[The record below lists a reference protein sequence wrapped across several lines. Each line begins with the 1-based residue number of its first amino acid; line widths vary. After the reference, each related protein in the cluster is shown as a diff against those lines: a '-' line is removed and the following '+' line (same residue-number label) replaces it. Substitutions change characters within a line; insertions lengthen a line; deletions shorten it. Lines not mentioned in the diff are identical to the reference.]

1 MYMCIFYSIFAP
13 YLCMKENKSL
23 NIMKNKSLNILV
35 LVLLIACAG
44 CSPKAKQAIEPSQ
57 VIVTSY
63 PSSIGE
69 AGVAVYL
76 PEGYTTSEEDYPV
89 LYLLHGSGDDE
100 TGWMTKGCAKAILD
114 SLITNE
120 LCPPMIVVMP
130 NGYLEQTGKCYAPES
145 RLWMESTFE
154 ENFSQLI
161 AWTESHYRTINDKQH
176 RAIAGLSMG
185 GFHTMHTA
193 ALLNQNFDYVGIF
206 SALYVPHTK
215 QPHAERTIDISALAL
230 SDKPAYQQTEALLA
244 QQFANPPQLY
254 WIACGVEDFLYED
267 NVVYRQYLDEK
278 QYPYEYHES
287 AGGHSWQNWMDYLK
301 IFAQRIF

>member
-1 MYMCIFYSIFAP
+1 
-13 YLCMKENKSL
+13 MKSKFL
-23 NIMKNKSLNILV
+23 
-35 LVLLIACAG
+35 LVLLIACVS
-44 CSPKAKQAIEPSQ
+44 CCPKAKQTDAPSQ
-57 VIVTSY
+57 VVVTSY

-76 PEGYTTSEEDYPV
+76 PEGYAASEEDYPV

-100 TGWMTKGCAKAILD
+100 TGWMTKGRAKAILD
-114 SLITNE
+114 SLIINE
-120 LCPPMIVVMP
+120 LCRPMIVVMP
-130 NGYLEQTGKCYAPES
+130 NGYLEQTGKYYDPES

-161 AWTESHYRTINDKQH
+161 AWTEMHYRTINDKQH

-193 ALLNQNFDYVGIF
+193 ALLNQSFDYVGIF

-215 QPHAERTIDISALAL
+215 QPHSERTIEMSALAL
-230 SDKPAYQQTEALLA
+230 SDKPAYQQTETLLQ
-244 QQFANPPQLY
+244 QQFATPPQLY

-267 NVVYRQYLDEK
+267 NVIYRQYLDEK

-287 AGGHSWQNWMDYLK
+287 AGGHSWQNWMDYLT
-301 IFAQRIF
+301 IFAQRLF

>member
-1 MYMCIFYSIFAP
+1 
-13 YLCMKENKSL
+13 MKSK
-23 NIMKNKSLNILV
+23 
-35 LVLLIACAG
+35 VLLLLLIVCIS
-44 CSPKAKQAIEPSQ
+44 CCPRAKQVIEPSQ

-76 PEGYTTSEEDYPV
+76 PEGYATSKDDYPV

-100 TGWMTKGCAKAILD
+100 SGWLTKGKAKAILD
-114 SLITNE
+114 SLMVNE
-120 LCPPMIVVMP
+120 LCKPMIVVMP
-130 NGYLEQTGKCYAPES
+130 NGYLEQTGKYYVPES

-154 ENFSQLI
+154 ENFSQLM
-161 AWTESHYRTINDKQH
+161 AWTEAHYRTINDKQH

-193 ALLNQNFDYVGIF
+193 ALLNQSFDYVGIF

-215 QPHAERTIDISALAL
+215 QPHSERIIEMSALAL
-230 SDKPAYQQTEALLA
+230 SDKPAYNQTEALLA

-254 WIACGVEDFLYED
+254 WIACGVDDFLYED
-267 NVVYRQYLDEK
+267 NVIYRKYLDEK

-287 AGGHSWQNWMDYLK
+287 AGGHSWQNWMDYLT

>member
-1 MYMCIFYSIFAP
+1 
-13 YLCMKENKSL
+13 MKS
-23 NIMKNKSLNILV
+23 KSLNILV
-35 LVLLIACAG
+35 LVLLIACVG
-44 CSPKAKQAIEPSQ
+44 CCPKAKIENQASQ
-57 VIVTSY
+57 VVVTSY

-76 PEGYTTSEEDYPV
+76 PEGYATSKVDYPV

-100 TGWMTKGCAKAILD
+100 TGWLTKGCAKAILD

-120 LCPPMIVVMP
+120 LCKPMIVVMP
-130 NGYLEQTGKCYAPES
+130 NGYLEQTGKYYDPES

-161 AWTESHYRTINDKQH
+161 AWTEAHYRTINDKQH

-193 ALLNQNFDYVGIF
+193 ALLNQSFDYVGIF

-215 QPHAERTIDISALAL
+215 QPHAERTIEMSALAL
-230 SDKPAYQQTEALLA
+230 SDKPAYQQTETLLA

-267 NVVYRQYLDEK
+267 NVIYRQYLDEK

>member
-1 MYMCIFYSIFAP
+1 
-13 YLCMKENKSL
+13 
-23 NIMKNKSLNILV
+23 
-35 LVLLIACAG
+35 LLIVCIS
-44 CSPKAKQAIEPSQ
+44 CCPKAKLTNQESQ
-57 VIVTSY
+57 VVVTSY

-76 PEGYTTSEEDYPV
+76 PAGYATSEEDYPV

-100 TGWMTKGCAKAILD
+100 AGWLTKGCAKAILD

-120 LCPPMIVVMP
+120 LCKPMIVVMP
-130 NGYLEQTGKCYAPES
+130 NGYLEQTGKHYNPES

-193 ALLNQNFDYVGIF
+193 ALLNQSFDYVGIF

-215 QPHAERTIDISALAL
+215 QPHAERTIEMSALAL
-230 SDKPAYQQTEALLA
+230 SDKPAYQQTETLLA

-267 NVVYRQYLDEK
+267 NVIYRQYLDEK

>member
-1 MYMCIFYSIFAP
+1 
-13 YLCMKENKSL
+13 MKSKFL
-23 NIMKNKSLNILV
+23 
-35 LVLLIACAG
+35 LVLLIACVS
-44 CSPKAKQAIEPSQ
+44 CCPKVKQTDAPSQ
-57 VIVTSY
+57 VVVTSY

-76 PEGYTTSEEDYPV
+76 PEGYAASEEDYPV

-100 TGWMTKGCAKAILD
+100 TGWMTKGRAKAILD
-114 SLITNE
+114 SLIINE
-120 LCPPMIVVMP
+120 LCRPMIVVMP
-130 NGYLEQTGKCYAPES
+130 NGYLEQTGRYYDPES

-161 AWTESHYRTINDKQH
+161 AWTEMHYRTINDKQH

-193 ALLNQNFDYVGIF
+193 ALLNQSFDYVGIF

-215 QPHAERTIDISALAL
+215 QPHSERTIEMSALAL
-230 SDKPAYQQTEALLA
+230 SDKPAYQQTEALLQ
-244 QQFANPPQLY
+244 QQFATPPQLY

-267 NVVYRQYLDEK
+267 NVIYRQYLDEK

-287 AGGHSWQNWMDYLK
+287 AGGHSWQNWMDYLT
-301 IFAQRIF
+301 IFAQRLF

>member
-1 MYMCIFYSIFAP
+1 
-13 YLCMKENKSL
+13 MKSK
-23 NIMKNKSLNILV
+23 IL
-35 LVLLIACAG
+35 LLLLIACAG
-44 CSPKAKQAIEPSQ
+44 CCPKATQTNGRSE
-57 VIVTSY
+57 VVVTSY
-63 PSSIGE
+63 PASIGE

-76 PEGYTTSEEDYPV
+76 PEGYTTSQEAYPV

-100 TGWMTKGCAKAILD
+100 TGWMTKGKAKAILD
-114 SLITNE
+114 SLITNQ

-130 NGYLEQTGKCYAPES
+130 NGYLEQTGRYYAPES

-154 ENFSQLI
+154 ENFSNLI
-161 AWTESHYRTINDKQH
+161 AWTESHYRTIADKQH

-193 ALLNQNFDYVGIF
+193 ALLNQAFDYVGIF

-215 QPHAERTIDISALAL
+215 QPHNERNIEISALAQ
-230 SDKPAYQQTEALLA
+230 SDKPAYQQTEALLRE
-244 QQFANPPQLY
+244 QFATPPQVY

-267 NVVYRQYLDEK
+267 NVIYRQYLDEQ

-287 AGGHSWQNWMDYLK
+287 AGGHSWQNWMDYLT
-301 IFAQRIF
+301 IFAQKIFK

>member
-1 MYMCIFYSIFAP
+1 
-13 YLCMKENKSL
+13 MKSKL
-23 NIMKNKSLNILV
+23 LL
-35 LVLLIACAG
+35 LLLIVCVS
-44 CSPKAKQAIEPSQ
+44 CCPKAKIENQASQ
-57 VIVTSY
+57 VVVTSY

-76 PEGYTTSEEDYPV
+76 PAGYASFEVDYPV

-100 TGWMTKGCAKAILD
+100 AGWLTKGKAKAILD

-130 NGYLEQTGKCYAPES
+130 NGYLEQTGKYIAPEE

-154 ENFSQLI
+154 ENFSQLM
-161 AWTESHYRTINDKQH
+161 AWTEAHYRTINDKQH

-193 ALLNQNFDYVGIF
+193 ALLNQSFDYVGIF

-215 QPHAERTIDISALAL
+215 QPHAERNIEMSYLAL
-230 SDKPAYQQTEALLA
+230 SDKPAYNQTETLLQ

-254 WIACGVEDFLYED
+254 WIACGVDDFLYED
-267 NVVYRQYLDEK
+267 NVIYRQYLDDK

-287 AGGHSWQNWMDYLK
+287 AGGHSWENWIDYLT
-301 IFAQRIF
+301 IFAQRIFK

>member
-1 MYMCIFYSIFAP
+1 
-13 YLCMKENKSL
+13 
-23 NIMKNKSLNILV
+23 MKNKFA
-35 LVLLIACAG
+35 LVLLMIACVG
-44 CSPKAKQAIEPSQ
+44 CGPKATQTNDPSQ
-57 VIVTSY
+57 VVVTSY

-76 PEGYTTSEEDYPV
+76 PAGYAASKTDYPV

-100 TGWMTKGCAKAILD
+100 TGWLTKGKAKAIID
-114 SLITNE
+114 SLITNQ

-130 NGYLEQTGKCYAPES
+130 NGYLEQTGKYYAPES

-154 ENFSQLI
+154 ENFSNLI
-161 AWTESHYRTINDKQH
+161 AWTEANYRTINDKQH

-193 ALLNQNFDYVGIF
+193 ALLNQTFDYVGIF

-215 QPHAERTIDISALAL
+215 QPHAERTIEMSALAL
-230 SDKPAYQQTEALLA
+230 SDKPAYKETEALLQ

-254 WIACGVEDFLYED
+254 WIACGVDDFLYED
-267 NVVYRQYLDEK
+267 NVIYRQYLDEK
-278 QYPYEYHES
+278 HYPYEYYES
-287 AGGHSWQNWMDYLK
+287 AGGHSWQNWMDYLT

>member
-1 MYMCIFYSIFAP
+1 
-13 YLCMKENKSL
+13 MKSK
-23 NIMKNKSLNILV
+23 IL
-35 LVLLIACAG
+35 LALLIVCVG
-44 CSPKAKQAIEPSQ
+44 CCPNAKQAIEPSQ

-76 PEGYTTSEEDYPV
+76 PAGYAASETDYPV

-100 TGWMTKGCAKAILD
+100 AGWITKGKAKAILD
-114 SLITNE
+114 SLITNQ
-120 LCPPMIVVMP
+120 LCQPMIVVMP
-130 NGYLEQTGKCYAPES
+130 NGYLEQTGKHYPAET

-161 AWTESHYRTINDKQH
+161 AWTEAHFRTLTDKQH

-193 ALLNQNFDYVGIF
+193 ALLNQSFDYVGIF

-215 QPHAERTIDISALAL
+215 QPHNERNIEMSTLAL

-244 QQFANPPQLY
+244 QQFATPPQLY
-254 WIACGVEDFLYED
+254 WIACGAEDFLYQD

-287 AGGHSWQNWMDYLK
+287 AGGHTWENWIDYLT

>member
-1 MYMCIFYSIFAP
+1 
-13 YLCMKENKSL
+13 
-23 NIMKNKSLNILV
+23 MKNKSLNILV

-44 CSPKAKQAIEPSQ
+44 CCPKAKQTIEPSQ

-76 PEGYTTSEEDYPV
+76 PEGYADSKDDYPV

-100 TGWMTKGCAKAILD
+100 TGWLTKGKAKAILD
-114 SLITNE
+114 SLITNN
-120 LCPPMIVVMP
+120 LCQQMIVVMP
-130 NGYLEQTGKCYAPES
+130 NGYLEQTGKYYTPES

-161 AWTESHYRTINDKQH
+161 AWTEAHFRTINDKQH

-193 ALLNQNFDYVGIF
+193 ALLNQSFDYVGIF

-215 QPHAERTIDISALAL
+215 QPHSERIIEMSALAL
-230 SDKPAYQQTEALLA
+230 SDKPAYRQTEELLA
-244 QQFANPPQLY
+244 QQFANPPQFY
-254 WIACGVEDFLYED
+254 WIACGVDDFLYQD

-287 AGGHSWQNWMDYLK
+287 AGGHSWENWIDYLT

>member
-1 MYMCIFYSIFAP
+1 
-13 YLCMKENKSL
+13 MKS
-23 NIMKNKSLNILV
+23 KSLNILV
-35 LVLLIACAG
+35 LVLLIACVG

-76 PEGYTTSEEDYPV
+76 PEGYATSEKDYPV

-100 TGWMTKGCAKAILD
+100 TGWLTKGKAKAILD

-120 LCPPMIVVMP
+120 LCKPMIVVMP
-130 NGYLEQTGKCYAPES
+130 NGYLEQTGKYYDPES

-161 AWTESHYRTINDKQH
+161 AWTEAHYRTINDKQH

-193 ALLNQNFDYVGIF
+193 ALLNQSFDYVGIF

-215 QPHAERTIDISALAL
+215 QPHAERTIEMSALAL
-230 SDKPAYQQTEALLA
+230 SDKPAYQQTETLLA

-254 WIACGVEDFLYED
+254 WIACGVDDFLYED
-267 NVVYRQYLDEK
+267 NVIYRQYLDEK

>member
-1 MYMCIFYSIFAP
+1 
-13 YLCMKENKSL
+13 
-23 NIMKNKSLNILV
+23 MKNNIL
-35 LVLLIACAG
+35 LVFLLIVCVG
-44 CSPKAKQAIEPSQ
+44 CGPKATQTNDPSQ
-57 VIVTSY
+57 VVVTSY

-76 PEGYTTSEEDYPV
+76 PAGYAASKTDYPV

-100 TGWMTKGCAKAILD
+100 TGWLTKGKAKAIID
-114 SLITNE
+114 SLITNQ

-130 NGYLEQTGKCYAPES
+130 NGYLEQTGKYYAPES

-154 ENFSQLI
+154 ENFSNLI
-161 AWTESHYRTINDKQH
+161 AWTEANYRTINDKQH

-193 ALLNQNFDYVGIF
+193 ALLNQTFDYVGIF

-215 QPHAERTIDISALAL
+215 QPHAERTIEMSALAL
-230 SDKPAYQQTEALLA
+230 SDKPAYKETEILLQ

-254 WIACGVEDFLYED
+254 WIACGVDDFLYED
-267 NVVYRQYLDEK
+267 NVIYRKYLDEK
-278 QYPYEYHES
+278 HYPYEYYES
-287 AGGHSWQNWMDYLK
+287 AGGHSWKNWMDYLT

>member
-1 MYMCIFYSIFAP
+1 
-13 YLCMKENKSL
+13 MKSKFL
-23 NIMKNKSLNILV
+23 
-35 LVLLIACAG
+35 LVLLIACVS
-44 CSPKAKQAIEPSQ
+44 CCPKAKQTDAPSQ
-57 VIVTSY
+57 VVVTSY

-76 PEGYTTSEEDYPV
+76 PEGYAASEEDYPV

-100 TGWMTKGCAKAILD
+100 TGWMTKGRAKAILD
-114 SLITNE
+114 SLIINE
-120 LCPPMIVVMP
+120 LCRPMIVVMP
-130 NGYLEQTGKCYAPES
+130 NGYLEQTGRYYDPES

-161 AWTESHYRTINDKQH
+161 AWTEMHYRTINDKQH

-193 ALLNQNFDYVGIF
+193 ALLNQSFDYVGIF

-215 QPHAERTIDISALAL
+215 QPHSERTIEMSALAL
-230 SDKPAYQQTEALLA
+230 SDKPAYQQTEALLQ
-244 QQFANPPQLY
+244 QQFATPPQLY

-267 NVVYRQYLDEK
+267 NVIYRQYLDEK
-278 QYPYEYHES
+278 QYPYQYHES
-287 AGGHSWQNWMDYLK
+287 AGGHSWQNWMDYLT
-301 IFAQRIF
+301 IFAQRLF

>member
-1 MYMCIFYSIFAP
+1 
-13 YLCMKENKSL
+13 
-23 NIMKNKSLNILV
+23 MKNKFLNILA

-44 CSPKAKQAIEPSQ
+44 CCPKAKQTIEPSQ

-63 PSSIGE
+63 SSSIGE

-76 PEGYTTSEEDYPV
+76 PEGYATSEKDYPV

-100 TGWMTKGCAKAILD
+100 TGWLTKGKAKAILD
-114 SLITNE
+114 SLITSN
-120 LCPPMIVVMP
+120 LCQPMIVVMP
-130 NGYLEQTGKCYAPES
+130 NGYLEQTGKYYTPES

-161 AWTESHYRTINDKQH
+161 AWTEAHYRTINDKQH

-193 ALLNQNFDYVGIF
+193 ALLNQSFDYVGIF

-215 QPHAERTIDISALAL
+215 QPHSERIIEMSALAL

-254 WIACGVEDFLYED
+254 WIACGVDDFLYQD

-287 AGGHSWQNWMDYLK
+287 AGGHSWENWIDYLT

>member
-1 MYMCIFYSIFAP
+1 
-13 YLCMKENKSL
+13 
-23 NIMKNKSLNILV
+23 MKNKSLNILV

-44 CSPKAKQAIEPSQ
+44 CCPKAKQTIEPSQ

-76 PEGYTTSEEDYPV
+76 PEGYTTSEKDYPV

-100 TGWMTKGCAKAILD
+100 TGWLTKGQAKSILD
-114 SLITNE
+114 SLIASN
-120 LCPPMIVVMP
+120 LCQQMIVVMP
-130 NGYLEQTGKCYAPES
+130 NGYLEQTGKYYTPES

-161 AWTESHYRTINDKQH
+161 AWTEAHFRTLTDKQH

-193 ALLNQNFDYVGIF
+193 ALLNQSFDYVGVF

-215 QPHAERTIDISALAL
+215 QPHSERIIEMSALAL

-267 NVVYRQYLDEK
+267 NVIYRQYLDEK

-287 AGGHSWQNWMDYLK
+287 AGGHSWDNWMDYLT
-301 IFAQRIF
+301 IFAQRLF

>member
-1 MYMCIFYSIFAP
+1 
-13 YLCMKENKSL
+13 
-23 NIMKNKSLNILV
+23 MKNKSLNILV

-76 PEGYTTSEEDYPV
+76 PAGYATSEKDYPV

-100 TGWMTKGCAKAILD
+100 TGWLTKGKAKAILD
-114 SLITNE
+114 SLITNN
-120 LCPPMIVVMP
+120 LCQPMIVVMP
-130 NGYLEQTGKCYAPES
+130 NGYLEQTGKYYTPES

-161 AWTESHYRTINDKQH
+161 AWTEAHYRTINDKQH

-193 ALLNQNFDYVGIF
+193 ALLYQSFDYVGIF

-215 QPHAERTIDISALAL
+215 QPHSERIIEMSALAL

-254 WIACGVEDFLYED
+254 WIACGVDDFLYQD

-287 AGGHSWQNWMDYLK
+287 AGGHSWENWIDYLT

>member
-1 MYMCIFYSIFAP
+1 
-13 YLCMKENKSL
+13 MKSRML
-23 NIMKNKSLNILV
+23 LL
-35 LVLLIACAG
+35 LLIACAG
-44 CSPKAKQAIEPSQ
+44 CCPKATQTNGRSE
-57 VIVTSY
+57 VVVTSY
-63 PSSIGE
+63 PASIGE

-76 PEGYTTSEEDYPV
+76 PEGYTTSKEEYPV

-100 TGWMTKGCAKAILD
+100 TGWMTKGKAKAILD
-114 SLITNE
+114 SLITNQ

-130 NGYLEQTGKCYAPES
+130 NGYLEQTGRYYAPES

-154 ENFSQLI
+154 ENFSNLI
-161 AWTESHYRTINDKQH
+161 AWTEAHYRTIADKQH

-193 ALLNQNFDYVGIF
+193 ALLNQAFDYVGIF

-215 QPHAERTIDISALAL
+215 QPHNERNIEISALAQ
-230 SDKPAYQQTEALLA
+230 SDKPAYQQTEALLRE
-244 QQFANPPQLY
+244 QFATPPQVY

-267 NVVYRQYLDEK
+267 NVIYRQYLDEQ

-287 AGGHSWQNWMDYLK
+287 AGGHSWENWMDYLT
-301 IFAQRIF
+301 IFAQKIFK

>member
-1 MYMCIFYSIFAP
+1 MNKQNRQENMKSKLLLALLVICI
-13 YLCMKENKSL
+13 
-23 NIMKNKSLNILV
+23 
-35 LVLLIACAG
+35 G
-44 CSPKAKQAIEPSQ
+44 CCPKAKQAESASQ

-63 PSSIGE
+63 PSTIGE

-76 PEGYTTSEEDYPV
+76 PAGYATSETDYPV

-100 TGWMTKGCAKAILD
+100 AGWLTKGKAKAILD
-114 SLITNE
+114 SLITNQR
-120 LCPPMIVVMP
+120 CQPMIVVMP
-130 NGYLEQTGKCYAPES
+130 NGYLEQTGKHYPAET

-161 AWTESHYRTINDKQH
+161 AWTESHYRTIADKQH

-193 ALLNQNFDYVGIF
+193 ALLNQSFDYVGIF
-206 SALYVPHTK
+206 SALYVPYMNEHR
-215 QPHAERTIDISALAL
+215 AERTLAISDLAL
-230 SDKPAYQQTEALLA
+230 SEKPAYQQTEALLA

-254 WIACGVEDFLYED
+254 WIACGTEDFLYQD

-287 AGGHSWQNWMDYLK
+287 AGGHSWENWMDYLT

>member
-1 MYMCIFYSIFAP
+1 
-13 YLCMKENKSL
+13 MKSK
-23 NIMKNKSLNILV
+23 IL
-35 LVLLIACAG
+35 LLLLIACAG
-44 CSPKAKQAIEPSQ
+44 CCPKATQTNGRSE
-57 VIVTSY
+57 VVVTSY
-63 PSSIGE
+63 PASIGE

-76 PEGYTTSEEDYPV
+76 PEGYTTSKEAYPV

-100 TGWMTKGCAKAILD
+100 TGWMTKGKAKAILD
-114 SLITNE
+114 SLITNQ

-130 NGYLEQTGKCYAPES
+130 NGYLEQTGRYYAPES

-154 ENFSQLI
+154 ENFSNLI
-161 AWTESHYRTINDKQH
+161 AWTEANYRTIADKQH

-193 ALLNQNFDYVGIF
+193 ALLNQAFDYVGIF

-215 QPHAERTIDISALAL
+215 QPHAERNIEISALAQ
-230 SDKPAYQQTEALLA
+230 SDKPAYQQTEALLRE
-244 QQFANPPQLY
+244 QFATPPQVY

-267 NVVYRQYLDEK
+267 NVIYRQYLDEQ

-287 AGGHSWQNWMDYLK
+287 AGGHSWQNWMDYLT
-301 IFAQRIF
+301 IFAQKIFK

>member
-1 MYMCIFYSIFAP
+1 
-13 YLCMKENKSL
+13 
-23 NIMKNKSLNILV
+23 MKNNIL
-35 LVLLIACAG
+35 LVFLLIVCVG
-44 CSPKAKQAIEPSQ
+44 CGPKAKQTNDPSQ
-57 VIVTSY
+57 VVVTSY

-76 PEGYTTSEEDYPV
+76 PAGYAASKTDYPV

-100 TGWMTKGCAKAILD
+100 TGWLTKGKAKAIID
-114 SLITNE
+114 SLITNQ

-130 NGYLEQTGKCYAPES
+130 NGYLEQTGKYYAPEA

-154 ENFSQLI
+154 ENFSNLI
-161 AWTESHYRTINDKQH
+161 AWTEANYRTINDKQH

-193 ALLNQNFDYVGIF
+193 ALLNQTFDYVGIF

-215 QPHAERTIDISALAL
+215 QPHAERTIEMSALAL
-230 SDKPAYQQTEALLA
+230 SDKPAYKETEALLQ

-254 WIACGVEDFLYED
+254 WIACGVDDFLYED
-267 NVVYRQYLDEK
+267 NVIYRKYLDEK
-278 QYPYEYHES
+278 HYPYEYHES
-287 AGGHSWQNWMDYLK
+287 AGGHSWQNWMDYLT

>member
-1 MYMCIFYSIFAP
+1 
-13 YLCMKENKSL
+13 MKSKF
-23 NIMKNKSLNILV
+23 LNILV
-35 LVLLIACAG
+35 IALIVACTG
-44 CSPKAKQAIEPSQ
+44 CCPKAKQAIEPSQ
-57 VIVTSY
+57 VVVTSF

-76 PEGYTTSEEDYPV
+76 PEGYTTSKENYPV

-100 TGWMTKGCAKAILD
+100 TGWLTKGCAKAILD

-120 LCPPMIVVMP
+120 LCQPMIVVMP
-130 NGYLEQTGKCYAPES
+130 NGYLEQTGKYYPKET

-161 AWTESHYRTINDKQH
+161 AWTEAHYRTIADKQH

-193 ALLNQNFDYVGIF
+193 ALLNQTFDYVGIF
-206 SALYVPHTK
+206 SALYVPYMSQHR
-215 QPHAERTIDISALAL
+215 AERTLAISDLAL
-230 SDKPAYQQTEALLA
+230 SDKPVYNQTETLLE
-244 QQFANPPQLY
+244 QEFANPPQLY
-254 WIACGVEDFLYED
+254 WIACGVDDFLYQD

-287 AGGHSWQNWMDYLK
+287 AGGHSWENWIDYLT
-301 IFAQRIF
+301 IFIHCQESVSISIKT

>member
-1 MYMCIFYSIFAP
+1 
-13 YLCMKENKSL
+13 MKSR
-23 NIMKNKSLNILV
+23 IL
-35 LVLLIACAG
+35 LLLLIACAG
-44 CSPKAKQAIEPSQ
+44 CCPKATQTNGRSE
-57 VIVTSY
+57 VVVTSY
-63 PSSIGE
+63 PASIGE

-76 PEGYTTSEEDYPV
+76 PEGYTTSQEAYPV

-100 TGWMTKGCAKAILD
+100 TGWMTKGKAKAILD
-114 SLITNE
+114 SLITSQ

-130 NGYLEQTGKCYAPES
+130 NGYLEQTGRYYAPES

-154 ENFSQLI
+154 ENFSNLI
-161 AWTESHYRTINDKQH
+161 AWTEAHYRTIADKQH

-193 ALLNQNFDYVGIF
+193 ALLNQAFDYVGIF

-215 QPHAERTIDISALAL
+215 QPHNERNIEISALAQ
-230 SDKPAYQQTEALLA
+230 SDKPAYQQTEALLRE
-244 QQFANPPQLY
+244 QFATPPQVY

-267 NVVYRQYLDEK
+267 NVIYRQYLDEQ

-287 AGGHSWQNWMDYLK
+287 AGGHSWENWMDYLT
-301 IFAQRIF
+301 IFAQKIFK

>member
-1 MYMCIFYSIFAP
+1 
-13 YLCMKENKSL
+13 
-23 NIMKNKSLNILV
+23 MKNKSLNILV

-44 CSPKAKQAIEPSQ
+44 CCPKAKQTIEPSQ

-76 PEGYTTSEEDYPV
+76 PEGYATSEKDYPV

-100 TGWMTKGCAKAILD
+100 TGWITKGKAKAILD
-114 SLITNE
+114 SLITNQ
-120 LCPPMIVVMP
+120 LCQPMIVVMP
-130 NGYLEQTGKCYAPES
+130 NGYLEQTGKHYPTET

-161 AWTESHYRTINDKQH
+161 AWTEAHFRTINDKQH

-193 ALLNQNFDYVGIF
+193 ALLNQSFDYVGIF

-215 QPHAERTIDISALAL
+215 QPHSERIIEMSALAL

-254 WIACGVEDFLYED
+254 WIACGVEDLLYED
-267 NVVYRQYLDEK
+267 NVIYRQYLDEK

-287 AGGHSWQNWMDYLK
+287 AGGHSWDNWIDYLT

>member
-1 MYMCIFYSIFAP
+1 MI
-13 YLCMKENKSL
+13 
-23 NIMKNKSLNILV
+23 NKSLNILF
-35 LVLLIACAG
+35 IALMVVCAG
-44 CSPKAKQAIEPSQ
+44 CCPKAKQVIEPSQ

-76 PEGYTTSEEDYPV
+76 PEGYTRLEQDYPV

-100 TGWMTKGCAKAILD
+100 AGWLTKGRAKAILD
-114 SLITNE
+114 SLITNN
-120 LCPPMIVVMP
+120 LCQPMIVVMP
-130 NGYLEQTGKCYAPES
+130 NGYLEQTGKYYTPES

-161 AWTESHYRTINDKQH
+161 AWTEAHFRTLTDKQH

-193 ALLNQNFDYVGIF
+193 ALLNQSFDYVGIF
-206 SALYVPHTK
+206 SALYVPHTR
-215 QPHAERTIDISALAL
+215 QLHSERSIEMSALTL
-230 SDKPAYQQTEALLA
+230 SDKPTYQQTEALLA

-254 WIACGVEDFLYED
+254 WIACGVDDFLYED

-287 AGGHSWQNWMDYLK
+287 AGGHSWENWMDYLR
-301 IFAQRIF
+301 IFAQRLF

>member
-1 MYMCIFYSIFAP
+1 MT
-13 YLCMKENKSL
+13 L
-23 NIMKNKSLNILV
+23 LV
-35 LVLLIACAG
+35 ACVG
-44 CSPKAKQAIEPSQ
+44 CCPKAKQTIEPSQ

-63 PSSIGE
+63 PSTIGE

-76 PEGYTTSEEDYPV
+76 PEGYATSEKDYPV

-100 TGWMTKGCAKAILD
+100 TGWLTKGKAKAILD
-114 SLITNE
+114 SLITNN
-120 LCPPMIVVMP
+120 LCQQMIVVMP
-130 NGYLEQTGKCYAPES
+130 NGYLEQTGKYYTPES

-161 AWTESHYRTINDKQH
+161 AWTEAHFRTINDKQH

-193 ALLNQNFDYVGIF
+193 ALLNQSFDYVGIF

-215 QPHAERTIDISALAL
+215 QPHSERIIEMSALAL

-254 WIACGVEDFLYED
+254 WIACGVDDFLYQD

-287 AGGHSWQNWMDYLK
+287 AGGHSWDNWMDYLK